1 MDILC
6 IFHVLIEID
15 TLLYSVLTLTL
26 CPSLPVSR
34 SAFLST
40 DRFSRPSIGGRARP
54 GARTTASPEPAVEP
68 AVEEEIAPAKEVKP
82 VSSGFARGR
91 RKLP

>member
-1 MDILC
+1 MFRLRLKPPILC
-6 IFHVLIEID
+6 IN
-15 TLLYSVLTLTL
+15 
-26 CPSLPVSR
+26 SLSR
-34 SAFLST
+34 SSFPST

-54 GARTTASPEPAVEP
+54 GARTTASPEPAAEP

-91 RKLP
+91 RKLSSS